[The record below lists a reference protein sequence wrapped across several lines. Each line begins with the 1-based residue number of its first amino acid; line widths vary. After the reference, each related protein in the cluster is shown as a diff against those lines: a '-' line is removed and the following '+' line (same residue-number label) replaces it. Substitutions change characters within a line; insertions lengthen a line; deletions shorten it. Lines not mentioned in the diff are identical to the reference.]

1 MKILVTRSMALL
13 LTLVLLLTMT
23 PFTVLAE
30 AVEMNEG
37 MDGTMDILE
46 TNEADDPEIMDD
58 WESETDVPDEDG
70 FEDHADDPG
79 VEDDWI
85 DWYADDSDD
94 RILTL
99 ITCDRSYAAKDGRL
113 IVMAVEQ

>member
-1 MKILVTRSMALL
+1 MKILVNRSIALL
-13 LTLVLLLTMT
+13 LTLALLLTMT

-37 MDGTMDILE
+37 MDGAMDILE

-58 WESETDVPDEDG
+58 WEAETDVPDEDV

-85 DWYADDSDD
+85 DWYTDDSDD
-94 RILTL
+94 RDDTE
-99 ITCDRSYAAKDGRL
+99 DSWENEEYWEENSDKRAGRR
-113 IVMAVEQ
+113 